1 MRVYNFSAGPA
12 MLPEPVLQR
21 AQDELLDWDGSGMSV
36 MEVSHRS
43 KEFIACAEHAEAT
56 LRAVMGIPDNY
67 KVLHFFGFAAPTLLT
82 MLVVRHWWPALVFA
96 AHAVISELVQAWL
109 LPGRDGD
116 IWDVAADLSGVLAA
130 VAIAWW
136 LQRRASST
144 ADSNPT

>member
-1 MRVYNFSAGPA
+1 
-12 MLPEPVLQR
+12 MLALIAHLYGLYTPGEPG
-21 AQDELLDWDGSGMSV
+21 ASEWFPNSD
-36 MEVSHRS
+36 
-43 KEFIACAEHAEAT
+43 
-56 LRAVMGIPDNY
+56 